1 MNLVHFANVELKRF
15 EVESL
20 PLLTESTMYIRFK
33 VQKVLG
39 TLQPMLRRK
48 SSFDKPPSLSLQ
60 LCVQSADEVFCSHEF
75 FLNPELLP
83 NTLAKNLVYDI
94 ADRLNLLYSFAT
106 TLRRSSILCV
116 QST

>member
-48 SSFDKPPSLSLQ
+48 SSFGKPLSLSLQ
-60 LCVQSADEVFCSHEF
+60 LCV
-75 FLNPELLP
+75 
-83 NTLAKNLVYDI
+83 
-94 ADRLNLLYSFAT
+94 
-106 TLRRSSILCV
+106 
-116 QST
+116 